1 MRLEFSLGCF
11 FRSSSREF
19 LKEAQ
24 ITARPLIVVVQGQST
39 HQCKIISKAR
49 IQAEIV
55 LQDSLTQ
62 KLTNFVLIV
71 EVRP

>member
-1 MRLEFSLGCF
+1 MRLEFSSGCF

-24 ITARPLIVVVQGQST
+24 ITGRPLIVVQGQST
-39 HQCKIISKAR
+39 QQCKIISKAR

-55 LQDSLTQ
+55 LQDPLTQ
-62 KLTNFVLIV
+62 KLTIV